1 MSLILSQFI
10 WFERILTVLARKI
23 GKVWQTSQ
31 IKGGIGFASDSR
43 DGLMKSTGIR
53 PEILGI
59 KDGDA
64 NEFPLGFR
72 LADNCDNTPTPYGY
86 ILTLAYVGSGSNKAQ
101 LMLGYTRPGIYYRTF
116 FSGVWSEWITVS
128 FT

>member
-1 MSLILSQFI
+1 MADKLITDAAVI
-10 WFERILTVLARKI
+10 
-23 GKVWQTSQ
+23 SQ
-31 IKGGIGFASDSR
+31 IKGGIGLASDSR

-59 KDGDA
+59 KNGDA

-86 ILTLAYVGSGSNKAQ
+86 VLTLAYVGSGSNKAQ
-101 LMLGYTRPGIYYRTF
+101 LMLGYTRPDIYYRTF